1 MITPERETERQSFL
15 RPSAGA
21 RLGGLR
27 PRSLGPAIGCR
38 MGRARIGHRLD
49 RRGSPAKRRPA
60 GGSNGPKFSGR
71 ARVNHLWK
79 SRGPRWPPRSAAAF
93 GEQHAAAPAAR
104 TPVWVRSPLMRLTL
118 TKSLVPPAFALLT
131 CIAGCDREA
140 KNGQLPA
147 AGPSAADSPV
157 IEDER
162 LSRLLLGSWE
172 SKDEG
177 SAVTETLFPD
187 GTSTGTVTTTLE
199 TGTPL
204 VVSLWSTWRIEGKR
218 IHERI
223 TASKPAFVPVGTTF
237 ADEIITLDGE
247 KLVTRAEDGELETR
261 RRVTKQSGSDPAD
274 YPPLLHSGPNA
285 RSPAPEKH

>member
-1 MITPERETERQSFL
+1 MAVRRNDGRRAEVTDRS
-15 RPSAGA
+15 SAA
-21 RLGGLR
+21 
-27 PRSLGPAIGCR
+27 
-38 MGRARIGHRLD
+38 GRAATTFGNHED
-49 RRGSPAKRRPA
+49 RDGRP
-60 GGSNGPKFSGR
+60 GPLQGLVS
-71 ARVNHLWK
+71 
-79 SRGPRWPPRSAAAF
+79 STPPR
-93 GEQHAAAPAAR
+93 PLR
-104 TPVWVRSPLMRLTL
+104 TPPVWVRSPLMRHTL

-157 IEDER
+157 TEDER

-172 SKDEG
+172 SKDEE
-177 SAVTETLFPD
+177 SAVAETLFPD
-187 GTSTGTVTTTLE
+187 GTSTGTVTTALE
-199 TGTPL
+199 TGKPL
-204 VVSLWSTWRIEGKR
+204 VVSLRSTWRIEGKR

-223 TASKPAFVPVGTTF
+223 TESKPAVIPVGTTF

-247 KLVTRAEDGELETR
+247 KLVTRAEDGDLETR